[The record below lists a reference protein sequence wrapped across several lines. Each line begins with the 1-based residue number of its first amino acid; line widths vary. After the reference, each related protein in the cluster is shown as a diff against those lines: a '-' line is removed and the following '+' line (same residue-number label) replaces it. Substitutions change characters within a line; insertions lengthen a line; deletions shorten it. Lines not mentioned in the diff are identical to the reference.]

1 MTQPTASSQ
10 AFLKQPPE
18 KYDLRPVHGARVAG
32 RVLKTLSIAIR
43 IPLIRGL
50 IGRFVLWQLGVY
62 RFRKSRPSGEAL
74 MHPVHPNIRQQT
86 KKEALKSIQDFFDS
100 AKNKHSASSKIIRPK
115 TQKSTKSRVRKSIE
129 REGVETVF
137 DFHQAYL
144 EGITTPSQVCLL
156 YTSDAADE

>member
-10 AFLKQPPE
+10 AFQKQPPE

-32 RVLKTLSIAIR
+32 RVLKTLAIAIR

-62 RFRKSRPSGEAL
+62 RFRKCRPSGKAL
-74 MHPVHPNIRQQT
+74 MHPVHPNFRHQS
-86 KKEALKSIQDFFDS
+86 KKEALNSIQDFFDS
-100 AKNKHSASSKIIRPK
+100 AKNKHSASSKNIRPK
-115 TQKSTKSRVRKSIE
+115 KEKSTKSQVRKSIE

-137 DFHQAYL
+137 DLSLIHIS
-144 EGITTPSQVCLL
+144 EPTRRS
-156 YTSDAADE
+156 

>member
-10 AFLKQPPE
+10 AFQKQSPV

-32 RVLKTLSIAIR
+32 RVLKTLAIAIR

-74 MHPVHPNIRQQT
+74 MHPVHPNFRQQS
-86 KKEALKSIQDFFDS
+86 KKEALNSIQDFFDS
-100 AKNKHSASSKIIRPK
+100 AKNKHLSLIHI
-115 TQKSTKSRVRKSIE
+115 
-129 REGVETVF
+129 
-137 DFHQAYL
+137 
-144 EGITTPSQVCLL
+144 
-156 YTSDAADE
+156 